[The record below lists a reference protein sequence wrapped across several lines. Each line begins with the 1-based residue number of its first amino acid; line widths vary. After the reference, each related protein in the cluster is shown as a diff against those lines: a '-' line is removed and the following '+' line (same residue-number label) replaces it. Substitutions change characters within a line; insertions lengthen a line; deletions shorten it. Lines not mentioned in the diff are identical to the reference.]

1 MHHLEPQARAIEETC
16 HERRHT
22 VELCQHRLDFCLRQD
37 GGEAARALG
46 AFDVLKVGE
55 RLSQDVTVEE
65 QQGVEGAILG
75 RGGHLVMD
83 G

>member
-22 VELCQHRLDFCLRQD
+22 AELRQHRLDFLTRQD
-37 GGEAARALG
+37 GGKAAWTFG

-55 RLSQDVTVEE
+55 RLSQDVTIEE
-65 QQGVEGAILG
+65 QQGAEGAILG
-75 RGGHLVMD
+75 RCGHLVMD